1 MIEDLHVH
9 STMSDGSDT
18 FEQVLEQ
25 AAQRG
30 VERLAFTNHDTT
42 AGLTAARELGERLG
56 VQMVGGIE
64 VSAYDFERGR
74 KVHILGLGVEEGAP
88 ALAALCGPT
97 LQQRNAN
104 SLWQLDRLVEA
115 GYEVDV
121 ERALELG
128 RASTC
133 LYKQHLMAALT
144 SEPYPSAGY
153 RTLYPACSRT
163 AASATAISTTWTR
176 ATPCGPSWRT
186 AGWRCS
192 RIPASWTATICF
204 PTWWNAVSAA
214 SNASI
219 PTTPWRITLAVQSW
233 LSVTASSAR
242 AAPTTTEGSAGF
254 PMWGFAFRRRLR
266 EPSGALG
273 RMPLR
278 AQARRIG
285 LGGRPAHR
293 PLRPRDRP
301 LRIDAAASC
310 APRSRPRTGGGSRAL
325 AVVRR
330 PSTRYTGR
338 HDARPLIDFAERP

>member
-42 AGLTAARELGERLG
+42 VGLTAARELGERLG

-88 ALAALCGPT
+88 ALAALCGST

-153 RTLYPACSRT
+153 RTLY
-163 AASATAISTTWTR
+163 
-176 ATPCGPSWRT
+176 
-186 AGWRCS
+186 
-192 RIPASWTATICF
+192 
-204 PTWWNAVSAA
+204 
-214 SNASI
+214 
-219 PTTPWRITLAVQSW
+219 
-233 LSVTASSAR
+233 
-242 AAPTTTEGSAGF
+242 
-254 PMWGFAFRRRLR
+254 
-266 EPSGALG
+266 
-273 RMPLR
+273 
-278 AQARRIG
+278 
-285 LGGRPAHR
+285 
-293 PLRPRDRP
+293 
-301 LRIDAAASC
+301 
-310 APRSRPRTGGGSRAL
+310 RSL
-325 AVVRR
+325 
-330 PSTRYTGR
+330 
-338 HDARPLIDFAERP
+338 F

>member
-1 MIEDLHVH
+1 
-9 STMSDGSDT
+9 MSDGSDT

-56 VQMVGGIE
+56 VQVVGGIE

-74 KVHILGLGVEEGAP
+74 KVHILGLGIEEGAP

-97 LQQRNAN
+97 LERRHAN

-153 RTLYPACSRT
+153 RTLYRSLFKDGGICDRDIDYVDARDAVRVVVEDGGLAVLAHPGQLDSYDLL
-163 AASATAISTTWTR
+163 
-176 ATPCGPSWRT
+176 PDLVECGLGGIERFHPDH
-186 AGWRCS
+186 
-192 RIPASWTATICF
+192 
-204 PTWWNAVSAA
+204 
-214 SNASI
+214 
-219 PTTPWRITLAVQSW
+219 TLADHARCAELAVRYRLVCTSG
-233 LSVTASSAR
+233 SDYHGRFGRVPHVGFRVPAEIARDFRSAR
-242 AAPTTTEGSAGF
+242 ARAVACAGPPNRPGRPRCAPTAPSPRSPAPHRRGRALRPAIATSYGR
-254 PMWGFAFRRRLR
+254 GFARFGGCT
-266 EPSGALG
+266 PSVDALHWS
-273 RMPLR
+273 P
-278 AQARRIG
+278 
-285 LGGRPAHR
+285 
-293 PLRPRDRP
+293 
-301 LRIDAAASC
+301 
-310 APRSRPRTGGGSRAL
+310 
-325 AVVRR
+325 
-330 PSTRYTGR
+330 
-338 HDARPLIDFAERP
+338 

>member
-56 VQMVGGIE
+56 VQVVGGIE
-64 VSAYDFERGR
+64 VSAYNFERGR

-153 RTLYPACSRT
+153 RTLCRSLFKNGGICDRDIDYVDARDAVRAVVEDGGLAGQLRS
-163 AASATAISTTWTR
+163 ASQ
-176 ATPCGPSWRT
+176 P
-186 AGWRCS
+186 
-192 RIPASWTATICF
+192 
-204 PTWWNAVSAA
+204 
-214 SNASI
+214 
-219 PTTPWRITLAVQSW
+219 
-233 LSVTASSAR
+233 
-242 AAPTTTEGSAGF
+242 
-254 PMWGFAFRRRLR
+254 
-266 EPSGALG
+266 
-273 RMPLR
+273 
-278 AQARRIG
+278 
-285 LGGRPAHR
+285 GGM
-293 PLRPRDRP
+293 
-301 LRIDAAASC
+301 
-310 APRSRPRTGGGSRAL
+310 RSRRHRALPSRPHLGGSRSLRRAGCPSPPRL
-325 AVVRR
+325 HERLRLPRKVRQGSPR
-330 PSTRYTGR
+330 GVSRSGVDCANLP
-338 HDARPLIDFAERP
+338 ER

>member
-56 VQMVGGIE
+56 VQVVGGIE

-88 ALAALCGPT
+88 ALAALCGST
-97 LQQRNAN
+97 LERRHAN

-144 SEPYPSAGY
+144 SEPYPSAAY
-153 RTLYPACSRT
+153 RTLYRSLFKN
-163 AASATAISTTWTR
+163 
-176 ATPCGPSWRT
+176 G
-186 AGWRCS
+186 G
-192 RIPASWTATICF
+192 ICDRDIDYVDARD
-204 PTWWNAVSAA
+204 AV
-214 SNASI
+214 
-219 PTTPWRITLAVQSW
+219 RVVVEDGGLAVLAHPGQ
-233 LSVTASSAR
+233 L
-242 AAPTTTEGSAGF
+242 GSASRPGG
-254 PMWGFAFRRRLR
+254 MRSRRHRAL
-266 EPSGALG
+266 PSRPHLG
-273 RMPLR
+273 RSRSLR
-278 AQARRIG
+278 RACRSLPSR
-285 LGGRPAHR
+285 LHGRFR
-293 PLRPRDRP
+293 LPREVRQGSPRGVSRSGVD
-301 LRIDAAASC
+301 C
-310 APRSRPRTGGGSRAL
+310 ANLP
-325 AVVRR
+325 
-330 PSTRYTGR
+330 
-338 HDARPLIDFAERP
+338 ER

>member
-1 MIEDLHVH
+1 M
-9 STMSDGSDT
+9 
-18 FEQVLEQ
+18 LEQ

-56 VQMVGGIE
+56 VQVVGGIE

-88 ALAALCGPT
+88 ALAALCGST
-97 LQQRNAN
+97 LERRHAN

-144 SEPYPSAGY
+144 SEPYPSAAY
-153 RTLYPACSRT
+153 RTLYRSLFKNGGICDRDIDYVDARDAVRVVVEDGGLAVLAHPGQLDSYDLLPDLVSGLG
-163 AASATAISTTWTR
+163 ASS
-176 ATPCGPSWRT
+176 
-186 AGWRCS
+186 
-192 RIPASWTATICF
+192 AS
-204 PTWWNAVSAA
+204 S
-214 SNASI
+214 
-219 PTTPWRITLAVQSW
+219 PTTPWQITLAAPSLPFATV
-233 LSVTASSAR
+233 SSAR
-242 AAPTTTEGSAGF
+242 AVPITTGSSAGF
-254 PMWGFAFRRRLR
+254 PTWGFAFRRRLR

-273 RMPLR
+273 RVPLR

-285 LGGRPAHR
+285 LGGRVAHR

-301 LRIDAAASC
+301 LRIDAAVPC

-338 HDARPLIDFAERP
+338 HDARPLIDFSERP

>member
-1 MIEDLHVH
+1 MRRARLPNSMLFCHSEPYSVLRKGNRDRRSSRAFDDVRRIGHV
-9 STMSDGSDT
+9 
-18 FEQVLEQ
+18 
-25 AAQRG
+25 R
-30 VERLAFTNHDTT
+30 
-42 AGLTAARELGERLG
+42 AGARTGGAARRRAPGVHEPRHHCRADRRSRAGRAPGRADGGRHRGERLRLRARPQG
-56 VQMVGGIE
+56 AHPGAGRRGGR
-64 VSAYDFERGR
+64 ARAG
-74 KVHILGLGVEEGAP
+74 
-88 ALAALCGPT
+88 
-97 LQQRNAN
+97 
-104 SLWQLDRLVEA
+104 RLVR
-115 GYEVDV
+115 V
-121 ERALELG
+121 
-128 RASTC
+128 
-133 LYKQHLMAALT
+133 HAAAARCT
-144 SEPYPSAGY
+144 A
-153 RTLYPACSRT
+153 ACSRT

>member
-56 VQMVGGIE
+56 VQVVGGIE

-74 KVHILGLGVEEGAP
+74 KVHILGLGIEEGAP

-97 LQQRNAN
+97 LERRHAN

-153 RTLYPACSRT
+153 RTLYRSLFKDGGICDRDIDYVDARDADTSSTAWVRAKRRQAEAMRAREKTPLGSGAFGEVDEGSRVMATSVARRRT
-163 AASATAISTTWTR
+163 AYNRQSARTPARTRSRSRGAGRGRVDAERAI
-176 ATPCGPSWRT
+176 
-186 AGWRCS
+186 AGTERS
-192 RIPASWTATICF
+192 VRR
-204 PTWWNAVSAA
+204 AA
-214 SNASI
+214 SQAD
-219 PTTPWRITLAVQSW
+219 
-233 LSVTASSAR
+233 
-242 AAPTTTEGSAGF
+242 SAG
-254 PMWGFAFRRRLR
+254 LR
-266 EPSGALG
+266 TQ
-273 RMPLR
+273 R
-278 AQARRIG
+278 
-285 LGGRPAHR
+285 H
-293 PLRPRDRP
+293 
-301 LRIDAAASC
+301 
-310 APRSRPRTGGGSRAL
+310 AP
-325 AVVRR
+325 
-330 PSTRYTGR
+330 
-338 HDARPLIDFAERP
+338 

>member
-56 VQMVGGIE
+56 VQVVGGIE

-144 SEPYPSAGY
+144 SEPYPSAAY
-153 RTLYPACSRT
+153 RTLYRSLFKNGGICDRDIAYVDVRDAVRAIAEDGGLPVLAHPGQQDSYDLVPELVPLGLAGIEQHHPDHTPADH
-163 AASATAISTTWTR
+163 A
-176 ATPCGPSWRT
+176 
-186 AGWRCS
+186 RCVQLAERYALACTGGS
-192 RIPASWTATICF
+192 DYHGRF
-204 PTWWNAVSAA
+204 G
-214 SNASI
+214 SI
-219 PTTPWRITLAVQSW
+219 PHV
-233 LSVTASSAR
+233 
-242 AAPTTTEGSAGF
+242 GF
-254 PMWGFAFRRRLR
+254 RVP
-266 EPSGALG
+266 
-273 RMPLR
+273 
-278 AQARRIG
+278 QA
-285 LGGRPAHR
+285 
-293 PLRPRDRP
+293 
-301 LRIDAAASC
+301 
-310 APRSRPRTGGGSRAL
+310 
-325 AVVRR
+325 
-330 PSTRYTGR
+330 
-338 HDARPLIDFAERP
+338 

>member
-1 MIEDLHVH
+1 MLFCHPSRIPYRERGIVIEDLHVH

-56 VQMVGGIE
+56 VQVVGGIE

-88 ALAALCGPT
+88 ALAALCGST
-97 LQQRNAN
+97 LERRHAN

-144 SEPYPSAGY
+144 SEPYPSAAY
-153 RTLYPACSRT
+153 RTLYRSLFKN
-163 AASATAISTTWTR
+163 
-176 ATPCGPSWRT
+176 G
-186 AGWRCS
+186 G
-192 RIPASWTATICF
+192 ICDRDIDYVDARD
-204 PTWWNAVSAA
+204 AV
-214 SNASI
+214 
-219 PTTPWRITLAVQSW
+219 RVVVEDGGLAVLAHPGQLDSYD
-233 LSVTASSAR
+233 LLPDLV
-242 AAPTTTEGSAGF
+242 EC
-254 PMWGFAFRRRLR
+254 
-266 EPSGALG
+266 
-273 RMPLR
+273 
-278 AQARRIG
+278 G
-285 LGGRPAHR
+285 LGGIERFHPDHTLADHAR
-293 PLRPRDRP
+293 
-301 LRIDAAASC
+301 C
-310 APRSRPRTGGGSRAL
+310 AELAVRYRLVCTGGSDYHGKF
-325 AVVRR
+325 
-330 PSTRYTGR
+330 GR
-338 HDARPLIDFAERP
+338 VPHVGFRVPA